1 MADKIIENELHR
13 GKVIVRTS
21 IIGVI
26 TNVLLAAFKATVG
39 ILTKSIAIILDAV
52 NNLSDAASSVV
63 TIVGAKLAGKE
74 PDKKHPFGHGRAEY
88 LSAMVISVLVLYAG
102 ITSLVESVKKIM
114 DPVTPEYTTASLII
128 VSVAVV
134 VKIVLG
140 TYVKKTGEKV
150 NSDSLINSG
159 QDARLDAVISLST
172 LIAAIVFLFFG
183 LSLEA
188 YLGAIISV
196 VLIKAGIDMIRE
208 TISHILGEAGDE
220 KLHASI
226 KKTVRS
232 FPEVIGAYDLVL
244 NDYGPDVYMA
254 SIHVEVAEELTA
266 PQVDQLSREIAE
278 KVYKEHG
285 VVMTA
290 VGIYSLNTKDP
301 EIIDIRK
308 RVGKIVMGHE
318 HVLQFHGFYYNK
330 ETKNMRF
337 DMVIE
342 FGNHD
347 RMEIYKHIVEELKE
361 EFPGCNLAVTMD
373 SDFGAVKD

>member
-1 MADKIIENELHR
+1 MGDRIIENELHR

-26 TNVLLAAFKATVG
+26 ANVLLAAFKAAVG
-39 ILTKSIAIILDAV
+39 IFTKSIAITLDAV

-74 PDKKHPFGHGRAEY
+74 PDKQHPFGHGRAEY

-102 ITSLVESVKKIM
+102 LTSLVESVKKIIN
-114 DPVTPEYTTASLII
+114 PVTPDYTAASLII

-140 TYVKKTGEKV
+140 TYVKKTGERV
-150 NSDSLINSG
+150 NSDSLVNSG

-172 LIAAIVFLFFG
+172 LVAAVVFLFFG

-188 YLGAIISV
+188 YLGALISL
-196 VLIKAGIDMIRE
+196 VLIKSGIDMIRE
-208 TISHILGEAGDE
+208 TISHILGESGDE
-220 KLHASI
+220 SLHAGI
-226 KKTVRS
+226 KKTVLS
-232 FPEVIGAYDLVL
+232 FPEVSGAYDLVL

-266 PQVDQLSREIAE
+266 PEVDQLSRKITE
-278 KVYKEHG
+278 KVYEEHG
-285 VVMTA
+285 VVLTA
-290 VGIYSLNTKDP
+290 VGIYSLNTKDE
-301 EIIDIRK
+301 EIIEIREK
-308 RVGKIVMGHE
+308 VRKIVMEHE
-318 HVLQFHGFYYNK
+318 HVLQFHGFYLDK
-330 ETKNMRF
+330 EKKDMRM
-337 DMVIE
+337 DIVIE

-347 RMEIYKHIVEELKE
+347 RLAIYNHIVEELKTV
-361 EFPGCNLAVTMD
+361 FPGYNIAATMD
-373 SDFGAVKD
+373 SDFGAVRD